1 MWVRLCPTPTT
12 HSADIA
18 EGGPLACGA
27 SGLCPVGTETNSS
40 PRSLAGWAEGT
51 GQCPRQSS

>member
-1 MWVRLCPTPTT
+1 MWVCVCPTPT

-27 SGLCPVGTETNSS
+27 SGLCPMGTETNSS
-40 PRSLAGWAEGT
+40 LRLLAGLAEAT